1 LKSETYNNPFRP
13 AAGHNPPY
21 LAGRDGEIGDYNSLL
36 NQDVVHTNLILT
48 GLRGVGKTVLLDNFR
63 RVSIRHNWLWAGTDF
78 SESSSISE
86 EKLATRLLTDL
97 SVVTSGTVIAT
108 QQMPVFGFN
117 REIKKVDY
125 QLSYALLEEL
135 YTQTPGL
142 VSDKI
147 KAVFEFVWECLK
159 SQPLSGIVFAYDE
172 AQVMSDHAR
181 KEEYPLSL
189 LLDVFQSIQRKQIP
203 FLLILTGL
211 PTLYGKLLEAR
222 TYSERM
228 FRVMFL
234 DRLSKEASFKAIDEP
249 LKECDH
255 FLHPDFIHG
264 IVEESG
270 GYPYFLQFIGRE
282 YFDIVLQVR
291 GGKEIDPSTFQVH
304 EIVRKLDNDF
314 FSGRWAKATDR
325 QQELLK
331 VIAGIPNV
339 EEEFTIQEIV
349 EASKEITKPFSSSN
363 VTQMLRVLGDKG
375 LIYRNRHGK
384 YSFSIPMLGQY
395 ILRQHKD

>member
-1 LKSETYNNPFRP
+1 MESRAHNNPFRP

-21 LAGRDGEIGDYNSLL
+21 LAGRDGEIGDYKSLL
-36 NQDVVHTNLILT
+36 NQEVVHTNLILT

-63 RVSIRHNWLWAGTDF
+63 RISIQHNWLWAGTDL

-86 EKLATRLLTDL
+86 EKLAIRLLTDL

-108 QQMPVFGFN
+108 KQLPAFGFN
-117 REIKKVDY
+117 REMKEVDY
-125 QLSYALLEEL
+125 KLSYELLEEL

-159 SQPLSGIVFAYDE
+159 DQPFSGIVFAYDE

-203 FLLILTGL
+203 FLLVLTGL
-211 PTLYGKLLEAR
+211 PTLYGRLLEAR

-234 DRLSKEASFKAIDEP
+234 DHLSKEASFKAIDEP
-249 LKECDH
+249 LKESDH
-255 FLHPDFIHG
+255 FLHPDFINR
-264 IVEESG
+264 IVQESG

-282 YFDIVLQVR
+282 YFDIVLQIR

-331 VIAGIPNV
+331 VIASIPNV

-384 YSFSIPMLGQY
+384 YSFAIPMFSQY